1 MRAVSPVMI
10 PAADRRGSSCNMG
23 QRFRKDASLLYGDSM
38 DLLSRFLELLQ
49 RFLPAVLVLFAC
61 LPAHEFAHAYVADK
75 LGDPTPRRD
84 GRLTLNPFA
93 HLDPLGSLCLIFVG
107 FGWAKPVVIN
117 PFNLDRKK
125 GSMAL
130 VAIAGPVANLIM
142 MLIFSLIARLLM
154 LVMVSQWVLFAY
166 SVCMGISYINLCL
179 AVFNLIPV
187 PPLDGSKILYHF
199 LPPRISFKVQ
209 QNEYIISLVFMAL
222 LILGNTGVLAFG
234 IGDLLGLIIN
244 PVWDGLCLLLGTS
257 V

>member
-1 MRAVSPVMI
+1 MTIFSYMNDPASMLLMVGIRLLVILTILPV
-10 PAADRRGSSCNMG
+10 
-23 QRFRKDASLLYGDSM
+23 
-38 DLLSRFLELLQ
+38 
-49 RFLPAVLVLFAC
+49 
-61 LPAHEFAHAYVADK
+61 HEFAHAWAAK
-75 LGDPTPRRD
+75 KMGDNTALMS

-93 HLDPLGSLCLIFVG
+93 HLDVFGAIFLFLFG